1 MAPRRRE
8 SSSQE
13 LVVTG
18 GLKGADQPTQ
28 IGTVP
33 ILNKLNYQVWASWMR
48 LHLEGLELWDAI
60 ESENV
65 VRKKDRQVMS
75 ILFSTI
81 SDEVTRELDVEKTAK
96 ETWLTLKVKSRGVSQ
111 ICKPWIQSL
120 KRDYEN
126 LSMDDDDLFLDYFGK
141 LSCVVNELRSL
152 GEVITDAEVAA
163 KLLRSVSSKF
173 DAITTLIEQF
183 QDLETITLEE
193 VIGTLKVHEDKLK
206 ARMVK
211 REEKALLVKAF
222 IKEKKKDHDPSNGRG
237 PGRGRGRGCG
247 RNNPRNSEED
257 EDEKPK
263 DKSKVTCYN
272 CQGKGHFSNECRK
285 PKKERPKKDAQEKA
299 HLAEEEKETTLLMA
313 IETLDEVLLQGIS
326 Q

>member
-1 MAPRRRE
+1 MAPRRGD

-28 IGTVP
+28 IGTFP
-33 ILNKLNYQVWASWMR
+33 ILTKLNYQVWASRMR
-48 LHLEGLELWDAI
+48 LHLEGLKLWDAI

-96 ETWLTLKVKSRGVSQ
+96 QTWLTLKVKSRGVSR
-111 ICKPWIQSL
+111 IRKARIQSL

-126 LSMDDDDLFLDYFGK
+126 LSMDDDDLFLDYFRK

-163 KLLRSVSSKF
+163 KLLRSVSGKF
-173 DAITTLIEQF
+173 DAITTSIEQF

-193 VIGTLKVHEDKLK
+193 VIGTLKVHEDKLN

-211 REEKALLVKAF
+211 REEKALLAKAF
-222 IKEKKKDHDPSNGRG
+222 IKEKKKDHDPSNGRVRG
-237 PGRGRGRGCG
+237 RRHGRGRG

-257 EDEKPK
+257 
-263 DKSKVTCYN
+263 
-272 CQGKGHFSNECRK
+272 
-285 PKKERPKKDAQEKA
+285 
-299 HLAEEEKETTLLMA
+299 
-313 IETLDEVLLQGIS
+313 
-326 Q
+326 